1 MRKEIIEKA
10 EYCLNCKTKPCSEKG
25 CPLNNNIPK
34 VIQLV
39 KEGKNKE
46 AYEELTK
53 TTVLPSI
60 CGRICP
66 HFKQCMGSCTRG
78 IKGSPVQ
85 IGEIEAYI
93 GDEAIK
99 NGYKI
104 LKNINQDLKNKKVAI
119 VGGGPAGLSAAA
131 FLAKRGAECTIYEKY
146 AKLGGILSH
155 GIPEF
160 RLPKDIVEKSINKIL
175 ELGINV
181 KYSKEL
187 GKNITLKELEERYDN
202 IILAFGANTSS
213 KMNIEGED
221 LQGVYGGNELLEY
234 SNHPNYTEKTVI
246 INGGGN
252 VAIDVARTVKKM
264 GAKKVIVVYRRAR
277 KQMPAEEKEVEEAI
291 KEGIEFWF
299 QNNIIK
305 IIGENGKVK
314 KVELI
319 KTKLIQKEGDSRLSP
334 VNIEKSN
341 FFVDADYVIM
351 ALGAHP
357 EEFIKKLDLE
367 LNEKG
372 QIKVDKNGKTSN
384 PIIYAIG
391 DIAGNIGTI
400 AWAARSGR
408 DVIQYMLN

>member
-221 LQGVYGGNELLEY
+221 LQGVYGKRLCQRQRPDRCGLE
-234 SNHPNYTEKTVI
+234 
-246 INGGGN
+246 
-252 VAIDVARTVKKM
+252 A
-264 GAKKVIVVYRRAR
+264 
-277 KQMPAEEKEVEEAI
+277 
-291 KEGIEFWF
+291 
-299 QNNIIK
+299 
-305 IIGENGKVK
+305 
-314 KVELI
+314 
-319 KTKLIQKEGDSRLSP
+319 
-334 VNIEKSN
+334 
-341 FFVDADYVIM
+341 
-351 ALGAHP
+351 
-357 EEFIKKLDLE
+357 
-367 LNEKG
+367 
-372 QIKVDKNGKTSN
+372 
-384 PIIYAIG
+384 
-391 DIAGNIGTI
+391 
-400 AWAARSGR
+400 
-408 DVIQYMLN
+408 